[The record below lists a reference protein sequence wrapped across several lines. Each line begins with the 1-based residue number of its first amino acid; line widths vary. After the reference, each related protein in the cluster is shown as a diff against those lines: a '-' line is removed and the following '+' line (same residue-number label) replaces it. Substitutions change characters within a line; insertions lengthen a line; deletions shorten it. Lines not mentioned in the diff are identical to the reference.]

1 MATNKDFKVKNGVT
15 AGGAVTGSN
24 LSGTNTGDQ
33 TIALTGDVTG
43 SGTGSFG
50 ATLAS
55 TGVSAGTYSSV
66 AVDVKGRVTA
76 GAALVGDVTTSAGT
90 ATLASVG
97 TSGTKG
103 SASAVPVFVTDT
115 KGRVTSSADT
125 AIQIAETQ
133 VTDGSLL
140 ARNAGNETIS
150 GNWTFSNVVV
160 GADPTL
166 SAHLATKQYVDNI
179 ASGLDV
185 KSSVRAASTTN
196 LTLSGTQTVDGV
208 ALIAGDR
215 VLAKDQTTGA
225 NNGIYVV
232 ASGAWT
238 RSSDA
243 DASAEVTTGLYT
255 FVEEGT
261 ANADTGW
268 LLTTVAPITLGTTS
282 LSFAQ
287 FTGLG
292 QVTAGAGL
300 SKTGSTLSLN
310 TTLAGL
316 SSVTSTTFVGALT
329 GNASTVTTNANLTG
343 DVTSVGNAT
352 TLATV
357 NSNTGAL
364 GSSTAIP
371 TITTNGKG
379 LVTAVTTNAVVAP
392 AGTLTGSTLAS
403 GVTGSSL
410 TSVGTL
416 TGLAVSTGSTTG
428 ASITTSGAGAA
439 TGSLSITDTGG
450 NGANLKLAGNGSTT
464 PNKFLRAFGG
474 KLEFVNS
481 SYAAVIASI
490 DDTGTFTSNSAA
502 TGALSVASIAS
513 SGPATVIDS
522 LLAAFTQSG
531 TGAVARSARDKLRE
545 RASAFDFMTAAQIAD
560 VTAGTLTLDV
570 TAALNAAL
578 ASGAMVVHVPTG
590 GYLITGQLTVPDG
603 VLLQG
608 QGANETVIH
617 VSGSGYD
624 ALNLSGNYSSVQ
636 DTGFFSASSRSSGR
650 TAYVSGLTRGNGIRN
665 CRFQNQFIA
674 IEIGSASPVI
684 TWIDQ
689 CEFLDTTPTTGVT
702 INIVGGNDTFITR
715 CVADASP
722 SAQPLAGVRIVSTQA
737 VWISDCDFIHQ
748 NIGLAV
754 TPGTGQVITWCFFHN
769 TAFDTCA
776 TDGIQIFPSGTGSIR
791 GLFFTGCW
799 TSTNSLRGVLVQK
812 ASGASLDG
820 VFFSDHKSLNN
831 GNQGIYVASVGC
843 YNVNLVD
850 SVVSG
855 NSGASSGTYAGI
867 EFAAGATY
875 FTVSGGRSGTMLSF
889 GNSQSYGVLV
899 NSGAS
904 DIYTITGVN
913 VEGNVTADLFDG
925 GTGTNKHVFGNLG
938 ATSSTSSLGT
948 AGSLTLTSTNSTG
961 SLIIADTGTSGAN
974 LKLIGN
980 GSTTPNKYVR
990 AFNGKLS
997 VVNSAYT
1004 TEIAS
1009 IDDSGNLI
1017 VAGNLTSS
1025 GTSSA
1030 VNWLQSGTGAVTRT
1044 MSSKLQDVV
1053 SAKDFGATGDGS
1065 TDDTAAIQAAINF
1078 VQSHT
1083 NVGSSVSPY
1092 LGPQVLYIPA
1102 GYYFVSA
1109 PLTITGAIT
1118 IRGDKS
1124 SEFSS
1129 GTRLHKTTAGDLFTC
1144 TAAGG
1149 GLSFSLEE
1157 LCLDSTGVS
1166 GSGYL
1171 VNMVSGSQNHNS
1183 SRLYHCVFSNP
1194 QNFAIRATADDLHI
1208 DTCTFDVS
1216 PFNSIQ
1222 LGSLTGSDICS
1233 DLLVSNC
1240 NWYNITD
1247 TIFLA
1252 YQYRNVRITGCQ
1264 VSNPTTPIYTKHFFD
1279 AATGSPSL
1287 AIGLSITG
1295 CCMDFVRQILALS
1308 NTSNTCFTGNSCYG
1322 VGNGSSETLDSIL
1335 LTNTNVDVAITGNV
1349 ISGSYGT
1356 KSAINNTG
1364 GGNLNALTVTG
1375 NVFRSAGSLGT
1386 ALTLGAG
1393 VGIVMGNYY
1402 NGFLASLSSSNSQ
1415 VISGNAGTATALQT
1429 ARTINGTSFDGTA
1442 NITVTAAAGTLTG
1455 TTLASG
1461 VTGSSL
1467 TSVGTLGSLALAS
1480 TNSTG
1485 TLVITDAGSSGAN
1498 IKLAG
1503 DGATTPNKYVRAQG
1517 GKLSVVNSAYSSE
1530 IASVDDSGNLVAAG
1544 GMTAQ
1549 AGNVTANGFV
1559 PTSSTV
1565 VSNGMYL
1572 IAANTLA
1579 FSTNG
1584 AEKARL
1590 DPSGNLGVL
1599 TLTPPSPLS
1608 VALNQGGSFSVGSS
1622 WSNRSAV
1629 IGVATSGS
1637 SGNLGFAYDNTQG
1650 ASIISIEPSV
1660 AWHPIGY
1667 HASQHN
1673 FGVSGNATA
1682 VIGSNGLG
1690 YAAGAGSAVTQGT
1703 SRGTNVTINAVC
1715 GAITMFSAAGFST
1728 APTSFT
1734 VTNSKVAATD
1744 TVVLSQKSGTNQ
1756 YVLLVSAVAAGSFTI
1771 TFYTAPGQTAT
1782 DAPVI
1787 NFAVIKAVAS

>member
-1 MATNKDFKVKNGVT
+1 MATNKDFKIKNGIA

-33 TIALTGDVTG
+33 TITLTGDITG

-66 AVDVKGRVTA
+66 AVDTKGRVTA

-90 ATLASVG
+90 ATLASIG

-103 SASAVPVFVTDT
+103 SASAVPVFVTDA

-125 AIQIAETQ
+125 TIQIAETQ

-185 KSSVRAASTTN
+185 KSSVRAASTAN

-232 ASGAWT
+232 ASGAWA

-243 DASAEVTTGLYT
+243 DASAEVTSGLYT

-292 QVTAGAGL
+292 QITAGAGL

-310 TTLAGL
+310 TTLTGL
-316 SSVTSTTFVGALT
+316 TSVTSTSFVGALT

-343 DVTSVGNAT
+343 DVTSSGNAT

-416 TGLAVSTGSTTG
+416 GSLAV
-428 ASITTSGAGAA
+428 
-439 TGSLSITDTGG
+439 
-450 NGANLKLAGNGSTT
+450 
-464 PNKFLRAFGG
+464 
-474 KLEFVNS
+474 
-481 SYAAVIASI
+481 
-490 DDTGTFTSNSAA
+490 
-502 TGALSVASIAS
+502 
-513 SGPATVIDS
+513 
-522 LLAAFTQSG
+522 
-531 TGAVARSARDKLRE
+531 
-545 RASAFDFMTAAQIAD
+545 
-560 VTAGTLTLDV
+560 
-570 TAALNAAL
+570 
-578 ASGAMVVHVPTG
+578 
-590 GYLITGQLTVPDG
+590 
-603 VLLQG
+603 
-608 QGANETVIH
+608 
-617 VSGSGYD
+617 
-624 ALNLSGNYSSVQ
+624 
-636 DTGFFSASSRSSGR
+636 
-650 TAYVSGLTRGNGIRN
+650 
-665 CRFQNQFIA
+665 
-674 IEIGSASPVI
+674 
-684 TWIDQ
+684 
-689 CEFLDTTPTTGVT
+689 
-702 INIVGGNDTFITR
+702 
-715 CVADASP
+715 
-722 SAQPLAGVRIVSTQA
+722 
-737 VWISDCDFIHQ
+737 
-748 NIGLAV
+748 
-754 TPGTGQVITWCFFHN
+754 
-769 TAFDTCA
+769 
-776 TDGIQIFPSGTGSIR
+776 
-791 GLFFTGCW
+791 
-799 TSTNSLRGVLVQK
+799 
-812 ASGASLDG
+812 
-820 VFFSDHKSLNN
+820 
-831 GNQGIYVASVGC
+831 
-843 YNVNLVD
+843 
-850 SVVSG
+850 
-855 NSGASSGTYAGI
+855 
-867 EFAAGATY
+867 
-875 FTVSGGRSGTMLSF
+875 
-889 GNSQSYGVLV
+889 
-899 NSGAS
+899 
-904 DIYTITGVN
+904 
-913 VEGNVTADLFDG
+913 
-925 GTGTNKHVFGNLG
+925 
-938 ATSSTSSLGT
+938 
-948 AGSLTLTSTNSTG
+948 TSTNSTG
-961 SLIIADTGTSGAN
+961 SLIITDAGTSGAN
-974 LKLIGN
+974 LKLTGN
-980 GSTTPNKYVR
+980 GATPNKYIRSQSGNLEFVNSAYGAVILTVTDAGAVTAVGAVTGSNLSGTNTGDQTTVSGNAGTATALQTGRTLAVTGDLTWTSPSFNGSANITAAGTLATVNSNVGAFGSGTSIPTLTVNGKGLVTAASGNAVVAPAGTLSGSTLASGVTSSSLTSVGTLGSLAVTSTNSTGTLVITDTGTSGANIKLAGNGATTPNKYVR
-990 AFNGKLS
+990 AQGGKLS
-997 VVNSAYT
+997 VVNSGYT
-1004 TEIAS
+1004 LEIAS
-1009 IDDSGNLI
+1009 IDDSGNLV

-1065 TDDTAAIQAAINF
+1065 TDDTTAIQAAINF

-1102 GYYFVSA
+1102 GYYLVSA

-1349 ISGSYGT
+1349 ISGSYGVR
-1356 KSAINNTG
+1356 SAINNTG
-1364 GGNLNALTVTG
+1364 GSNLNALTVTG

-1442 NITVTAAAGTLTG
+1442 NVTVTAAAGTLTG

-1461 VTGSSL
+1461 VTSSSL

-1485 TLVITDAGSSGAN
+1485 TLAITDTGSSGAN
-1498 IKLAG
+1498 IKLTG

-1517 GKLSVVNSAYSSE
+1517 GKLSVVNSAYSAE
-1530 IASVDDSGNLVAAG
+1530 IASIDDSGNLVAAG

-1549 AGNVTANGFV
+1549 AGNVIANGFV

-1579 FSTNG
+1579 LSTNG
-1584 AEKARL
+1584 AEKLRL
-1590 DPSGNLGVL
+1590 DASGNLGVL
-1599 TLTPPSPLS
+1599 TLTPPCPLS
-1608 VALNQGGSFSVGSS
+1608 VALNQSGSFGVGNS
-1622 WSNRSAV
+1622 WSNRTAV
-1629 IGVATSGS
+1629 IGVATSGT
-1637 SGNLGFAYDNTQG
+1637 SGNHGFAYDNAQG

-1673 FGVSGNATA
+1673 FSISGNATA

-1690 YAAGAGSAVTQGT
+1690 YAAGAGSAVTQAT

-1715 GAITMFSAAGFST
+1715 GAITMFSAAGFYT

-1734 VTNSKVAATD
+1734 VNNTKVAATD

-1756 YVLLVSAVAAGSFTI
+1756 YALLVSAVATGSFTI

-1787 NFAVIKAVAS
+1787 NFAVIKAVMS